1 MNFPIHPIMAES
13 FAVIDRE
20 IGTHKDKLS
29 HAEYAIVRRVI
40 HTTADFDFQHL
51 IHFSP
56 SAIKTGIQAIRDRA
70 PIITDVGM
78 VKQGVAGLVTKTF
91 GNPLVSAVERAEV
104 ALSGK
109 TRTETGLMQCYK
121 EFPTAIFV
129 IGNAPTALLALCQE
143 LQNQKLQ
150 SQKLQSAT
158 TLAASLPA
166 LVIGAPV
173 GFISVIESK
182 AALAQTP
189 VNQIRV
195 EGRKGGSPVAAAI
208 LNALIMLAAERES
221 GVGKRA
227 EAEETSASEPPRRES
242 TAIHNS

>member
-1 MNFPIHPIMAES
+1 MNFPIHPIMAQS

-20 IGTHKDKLS
+20 VGTHKDKFS
-29 HAEYAIVRRVI
+29 PAEYEIVRRVI
-40 HTTADFDFQHL
+40 HSTADFEFQHL

-56 SAIKTGIQAIRDRA
+56 RAIAAGIQAIRDRL

-78 VKQGVAGLVTKTF
+78 VKQGVAGLVAKTF
-91 GNPLVSAVERAEV
+91 ANPLISAVEGVEV
-104 ALSGK
+104 ALPGK
-109 TRTETGLMQCYK
+109 TRTETGLMQCYAK
-121 EFPTAIFV
+121 FPTAIFV

-143 LQNQKLQ
+143 LQ
-150 SQKLQSAT
+150 SQKLQSAAT
-158 TLAASLPA
+158 LPA

-173 GFISVIESK
+173 GFISVVESK

-208 LNALIMLAAERES
+208 LNALIMLALEL
-221 GVGKRA
+221 
-227 EAEETSASEPPRRES
+227 
-242 TAIHNS
+242 